1 MGVKPNS
8 SKYISFNLTELSSS
22 VNYATVEHILR
33 ANKVLKMP
41 KSNQSAFSCME
52 NLSQCKLLVEWCFIQ

>member
-33 ANKVLKMP
+33 ANKVLKKAKI
-41 KSNQSAFSCME
+41 KSISLF
-52 NLSQCKLLVEWCFIQ
+52 LYGKLEPM